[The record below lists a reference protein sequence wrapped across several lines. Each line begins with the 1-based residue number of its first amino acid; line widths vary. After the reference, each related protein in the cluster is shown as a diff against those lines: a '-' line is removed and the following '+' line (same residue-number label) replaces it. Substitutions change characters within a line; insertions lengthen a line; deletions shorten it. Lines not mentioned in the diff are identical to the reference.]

1 MAPAPALSRGGK
13 IYGGYSTYEEEGFS
27 YGVTSGNTQRVCAGV
42 RSNGAMVL
50 VEANTNLPTLAQIM
64 LAFGCQDAVNFDG
77 GGSVNLYVDGYWLYG
92 PQSRLLNNMLYF
104 TR

>member
-1 MAPAPALSRGGK
+1 M
-13 IYGGYSTYEEEGFS
+13 
-27 YGVTSGNTQRVCAGV
+27 CAGV

-64 LAFGCQDAVNFDG
+64 LAFGCQDAVNLDG